1 MPATS
6 WSPTART
13 NCKTAARL
21 NRANPAPPSRPGA
34 RAPPPAPI
42 LHTPR
47 PRGDLRDESVAAVYS
62 AARCNH
68 TADGGRD
75 SGGTGSLSPVARF
88 RAASGGLPNHSG
100 ADVLSRCQPGC
111 DVLFGHRAARTQ
123 LRANPR
129 LAADDFDELVWK
141 LRHHSAIQSGL
152 EH

>member
-21 NRANPAPPSRPGA
+21 NRANPAYPSRPAA
-34 RAPPPAPI
+34 RAPPPATA

-47 PRGDLRDESVAAVYS
+47 PPGDLREESVAAVYS

-68 TADGGRD
+68 AADGGRD
-75 SGGTGSLSPVARF
+75 SGGTGGVSPVARF
-88 RAASGGLPNHSG
+88 RPASGGLPNHSG
-100 ADVLSRCQPGC
+100 ADVLSRRQPGR
-111 DVLFGHRAARTQ
+111 DGVFGHGAAGTQ
-123 LRANPR
+123 LRPNPR
-129 LAADDFDELVWK
+129 LAADDFHEFVWK
-141 LRHHSAIQSGL
+141 FSHHPAIQSGL